1 MKTIISIAL
10 LLTALCLV
18 SEAVQVQD
26 GAYSFSFDSVKV
38 LQSLL
43 DKSSVPMQQN
53 PRLIKTSY
61 GAVCGNPTLPQE
73 FTELCHKSGS
83 ALVFSRLAAV
93 PMDVCEICAYAACT
107 GC

>member
-1 MKTIISIAL
+1 MKTIISIGL

-26 GAYSFSFDSVKV
+26 GEYSFSIESVKV
-38 LQSLL
+38 LQQLL
-43 DKSSVPMQQN
+43 DSSSALKQQN
-53 PRLIKTSY
+53 PRLVKTSY
-61 GAVCGNPTLPQE
+61 SAICANPTLPQE
-73 FTELCHKSGS
+73 FIGLCQQKGS

-93 PMDVCEICAYAACT
+93 RMDVCELCSFKACT